1 MDKDKVIAAIKKNIV
16 SILAGLVA
24 LIAIGFM
31 FFWVSPKI
39 SSTAP
44 NAASVKQRVAERAAK
59 AQQITSLLNA
69 PRPNIQYDTSGANT
83 NLTMFPTNRLITA
96 GREAMEGV
104 KAQANEVLAQ
114 AEAINRRVPRG
125 WESYEAADAEWPLE
139 GDQKAVERERYRREY
154 GKWINADNT
163 QFDPDSGDYLPG
175 TLQALLGATR
185 PPTLDE
191 IQMQDAGLEAMLKA
205 KVAVDEKGNPID
217 PVDFAKRLA
226 EGRIALAASLKYR
239 RAMGH
244 RMYVD
249 PNGAPGPAATGFSVH
264 PLATAQQPTSVDCFN
279 AQVGLWV
286 QETVAQNLAR
296 ANEDALAKLPSE
308 RQNLMHAPVKHLLQ
322 VVVPNAPLGEA
333 KAVTPG
339 AVGGEAPVVAPPV
352 NTAVRGGGRAAPTE
366 EPTEPAATEEPAAE
380 PTAGGIAIDPTVAIE
395 RRYPVSPSGRPV
407 HTAFY
412 DLVQFRVTLRCDA
425 AAAPYVLEQLQ
436 ASSFLTVLN
445 VDMTIVDPA
454 TAAQQG
460 YVYGDQPVVELA
472 LQCEMPF
479 LRSWLVPLMP
489 PGLQLALAQAE
500 QPPEPEE

>member
-16 SILAGLVA
+16 SILAGVVALVA
-24 LIAIGFM
+24 LGFM

-44 NAASVKQRVAERAAK
+44 QAGSVKQRVAERAAK
-59 AQQITSLLNA
+59 AQQITGLLNA
-69 PRPNIQYDTSGANT
+69 PRPDIQYDTTGANT
-83 NLTMFPTNRLITA
+83 NLAMFPTNRLITA

-114 AEAINRRVPRG
+114 AEDINRRVPRG
-125 WESYEAADAEWPLE
+125 WPSYEAADADWPLE
-139 GDQKAVERERYRREY
+139 GDQKAVERDRYRREY
-154 GKWINADNT
+154 AKWINADNSS
-163 QFDPDSGDYLPG
+163 FDPESGDYQPG
-175 TLQALLGATR
+175 TLQATLGATR
-185 PPTLDE
+185 PPTLEE

-217 PVDFAKRLA
+217 PQDFAKRLA

-249 PNGAPGPAATGFSVH
+249 PNGPPGPATTGFSVH
-264 PLATAQQPTSVDCFN
+264 PLATVQQATAVDCFN
-279 AQVGLWV
+279 AQIGLWV

-296 ANEDALAKLPSE
+296 ANEEALAKLPAE

-322 VVVPNAPLGEA
+322 VVVPNTPFGEA
-333 KAVTPG
+333 KAVAPG
-339 AVGGEAPVVAPPV
+339 AAGGEAPAPPPV
-352 NTAVRGGGRAAPTE
+352 NTAVRGAGRTAPQ
-366 EPTEPAATEEPAAE
+366 EPTEPAATEEPAVEQPAS
-380 PTAGGIAIDPTVAIE
+380 GGITIDATAAIN
-395 RRYPVSPSGRPV
+395 RLYPLSPSGRPV
-407 HTAFY
+407 HTSFY
-412 DLVQFRVTLRCDA
+412 DLVQFRMTLRCDA
-425 AAAPYVLEQLQ
+425 ATVPYVLEQLQ

-454 TAAQQG
+454 AAAQRG
-460 YVYGDQPVVELA
+460 YVYGDRPVVELA

-500 QPPEPEE
+500 QPPEPEY